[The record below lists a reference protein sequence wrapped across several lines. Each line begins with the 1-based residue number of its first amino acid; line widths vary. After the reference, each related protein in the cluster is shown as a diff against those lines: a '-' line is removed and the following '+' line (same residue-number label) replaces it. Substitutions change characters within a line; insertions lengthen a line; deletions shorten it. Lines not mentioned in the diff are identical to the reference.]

1 MLPVVIDQA
10 SSATAF
16 VNIRRAAAAGE
27 TIPAGWA
34 LGPDGEPTQDAA
46 AALQGTLL
54 PFGSHRGGNIALLV
68 EILATL
74 SGASFSLDAAPF
86 DSGTASPGIGVFLL
100 GIDPARFG
108 GSIQRLSRLF
118 ERLHDDHQIRLP
130 ALEITA
136 LPDSA
141 DVDPDSLRRLREAA
155 GAR

>member
-1 MLPVVIDQA
+1 MVIDQA

-27 TIPAGWA
+27 SIPAGWA
-34 LGPDGEPTQDAA
+34 LGPDGEPTQDAD

-100 GIDPARFG
+100 GIDPARFD
-108 GSIQRLSRLF
+108 GSIQRLSQLF
-118 ERLHDDHQIRLP
+118 ERLHDDTGFASQLSRSPLCPTRLRSIP
-130 ALEITA
+130 TI
-136 LPDSA
+136 SG
-141 DVDPDSLRRLREAA
+141 RLREAA
-155 GAR
+155 GAT